1 MSNDCRINVE
11 KCSNKNDICNPYT
24 GRCVKVNSTTAFK
37 IAKNL
42 LLDSNHF
49 KQSGK
54 IEQGKQL
61 QQLSIV
67 YGKPFGKTW
76 EQFYLNNKMEIV
88 EVKPQKTKKK

>member
-1 MSNDCRINVE
+1 MSNDCRVNVE

-24 GRCVKVNSTTAFK
+24 GRCVGVDSTTAFK

-49 KQSGK
+49 KQNGQ

-67 YGKPFGKTW
+67 YGKPFGTISGH
-76 EQFYLNNKMEIV
+76 LRLI
-88 EVKPQKTKKK
+88 